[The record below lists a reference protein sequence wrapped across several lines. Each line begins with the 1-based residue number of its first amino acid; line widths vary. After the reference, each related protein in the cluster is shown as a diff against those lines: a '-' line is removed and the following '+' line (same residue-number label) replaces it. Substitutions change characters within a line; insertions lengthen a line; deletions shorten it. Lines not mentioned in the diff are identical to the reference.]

1 MDLNDMNTRNMNM
14 NNMNMSSMI
23 NMNVNNTNMSN
34 MNMSN
39 ISAGRLNMDCKQE
52 PYETQ
57 SYDRLNGFSLA
68 MAYVPWQRF
77 DQVLDAEHGLNHG
90 TIFAELV
97 LPFYGDKA
105 ACIGKRGAYE

>member
-1 MDLNDMNTRNMNM
+1 MDLNDMNMRNMNM
-14 NNMNMSSMI
+14 S
-23 NMNVNNTNMSN
+23 NMNVNNTNMSS
-34 MNMSN
+34 M
-39 ISAGRLNMDCKQE
+39 SAGRLNMDCKQE

>member
-14 NNMNMSSMI
+14 NNMNMNSMG
-23 NMNVNNTNMSN
+23 N

-39 ISAGRLNMDCKQE
+39 MSAGRLNMDCKQE

-97 LPFYGDKA
+97 LPFYGDKG

>member
-1 MDLNDMNTRNMNM
+1 MDLNDMNMRNMSM
-14 NNMNMSSMI
+14 NNMNMNSMS

-34 MNMSN
+34 M
-39 ISAGRLNMDCKQE
+39 SAGRLNMDCKQE

>member
-1 MDLNDMNTRNMNM
+1 MDLNDMNMRNMNM
-14 NNMNMSSMI
+14 NNMNMNSMS
-23 NMNVNNTNMSN
+23 NMNVNNTNMSS
-34 MNMSN
+34 M
-39 ISAGRLNMDCKQE
+39 SAGRLNMDCKQE
-52 PYETQ
+52 PYETL

>member
-1 MDLNDMNTRNMNM
+1 MDLNDMNMRNMNM
-14 NNMNMSSMI
+14 NNMNMNSMS
-23 NMNVNNTNMSN
+23 NMNVNNTNMSS
-34 MNMSN
+34 M
-39 ISAGRLNMDCKQE
+39 SAGRLNMDCKQE

>member
-1 MDLNDMNTRNMNM
+1 
-14 NNMNMSSMI
+14 
-23 NMNVNNTNMSN
+23 MSN
-34 MNMSN
+34 M
-39 ISAGRLNMDCKQE
+39 SAGRLNMDCKQE

>member
-1 MDLNDMNTRNMNM
+1 MDLNDMNMRNMNM
-14 NNMNMSSMI
+14 NNMNMNSMNSMS
-23 NMNVNNTNMSN
+23 NMNVNNTNMSS
-34 MNMSN
+34 M
-39 ISAGRLNMDCKQE
+39 SAGRLNMDCKQE